1 MQAAHDSPMG
11 RIALLLGATLTLVL
25 TSSAAAL
32 LTPGR
37 SLTAPTPV
45 TTISVTG
52 RTVVYVVSA
61 TPDNKRCAFVQLWD
75 TARKGLWRFG
85 EETTRIC
92 KEGVSTGSG
101 IFDVSTTGRRAFW
114 VTFAGGNFRDY
125 DLWTATATRR
135 APRRLAQ
142 ATADVDSDTRPL
154 VLGEGTSE
162 GVPYAVGKTVTFV
175 ADSGARLFRA
185 ELASPVRLLAAG
197 PGPGASRVV
206 AALENGSVVVLSR
219 TGSVL
224 RSQSYEPGEVD
235 AIALSGT
242 GPVVQTGRDV
252 SVCCSPT
259 GPIVQMLSQGATMLD
274 YRQRTI
280 VYRNGA
286 QVRARRVSTGEDTL
300 LQVIPVRPWQP
311 MPFSTSSWGSAW
323 AKGRVVS
330 WRSGPLG

>member
-1 MQAAHDSPMG
+1 M
-11 RIALLLGATLTLVL
+11 RRLALLLGGTIALVL
-25 TSSAAAL
+25 TGSAAAL

-37 SLTAPTPV
+37 SLTAATPV
-45 TTISVTG
+45 TTISVTD
-52 RTVVYVVSA
+52 RTVAYAVSA
-61 TPDNKRCAFVQLWD
+61 TPDNARCAFVQLWD

-85 EETTRIC
+85 EATTRIC

-101 IFDVSTTGRRAFW
+101 ISDVSTTGRRVFW

-125 DLWTATATRR
+125 DLWTATASRR

-142 ATADVDSDTRPL
+142 ATVDVDSDTRPL

-162 GVPYAVGKTVTFV
+162 GVPYALGKSITFV
-175 ADSGARLFRA
+175 ADSGARLFRT
-185 ELASPVRLLAAG
+185 ELRSPARLLAAG
-197 PGPGASRVV
+197 PGPGAARVV
-206 AALENGSVVVLSR
+206 AALEDGSVVVLSR
-219 TGSVL
+219 TGGVL

-259 GPIVQMLSQGATMLD
+259 GPIVQMLPQGAAMLD

-280 VYRNGA
+280 VYRKGV
-286 QVRARRVSTGEDTL
+286 QVRARRVATGEDTL
-300 LQVIPVRPWQP
+300 LQSITVKSWQP

-323 AKGRVVS
+323 VKGRVVS